1 MRWFYDLQISQK
13 LLASFVLVLGLTTTL
28 GALSVYQL
36 AKLNRASSEIA
47 TNWLPSIKV
56 AQKLQTTLSRMRAIQ
71 LQHILATD
79 ESGLLRNEQ
88 ELNIQ
93 NQSFRQELLDF
104 APLAGTSEEQETA
117 AKLTQEFDALLPL
130 QKKMLAISRTGK
142 SADAYAVQMHEFN
155 PLYFRMLA
163 DADRLVAINQNG
175 SIVADASARDIFRS
189 SRIMII
195 GLLGCSI
202 VLGLLLAL
210 WMSRLVV
217 RPLRQAVHIAQ
228 RVAGGDLT
236 MDICPASKDETGQL
250 MASLK
255 TMNDSLLKIVS
266 QVRNGTD
273 TIATASGQIATGN
286 SDLSTRTEE
295 QVSTLQATAAS
306 MKDLTDTVKQ
316 NADNAIQAN
325 RLAVSASDV
334 AAQGGSVVE
343 QVVDTMESI
352 NASSKKIAD
361 IISVIDGIAF
371 QTNILALNAAVE
383 AARAGE
389 QGRGFA
395 VVATEVR
402 NLAQRSASAAKD
414 IKSLIN
420 DSVTK
425 VDAGSKLVAQA
436 GSTMQDIVHSVKR
449 VTDIVSGI
457 ANASKTQSDR
467 IAQVNQ
473 SIGQMDEA
481 TQQNAALVEEASAA
495 AQSLQ
500 DQAARLAQ
508 VVGVFKLD
516 NLAVMGNRSAVK
528 EIGVDQPSRQLQ
540 IPAGDPS
547 HWDQF

>member
-13 LLASFVLVLGLTTTL
+13 LLASFVLVLGLTTAL
-28 GALSVYQL
+28 GAFSVHQL
-36 AKLNRASSEIA
+36 AKLNSASAEIA

-56 AQKLQTTLSRMRAIQ
+56 AQELQTALSRIRAIQ
-71 LQHILATD
+71 LQHILATS
-79 ESGLLRNEQ
+79 ESGALQNEQ
-88 ELNIQ
+88 ELNVQ
-93 NQSFRQELLDF
+93 NKSFQQKLLDF
-104 APLAGTSEEQETA
+104 APLAGTSEEKEAA
-117 AKLTQEFDALLPL
+117 AKLTQEFDALLPI

-142 SADAYAVQMHEFN
+142 IADAYAVQMNEFN

-163 DADRLVAINQNG
+163 DADRLVAINQHG
-175 SIVADASARDIFRS
+175 SIVADARARDIFSS
-189 SRIMII
+189 SRTMIV
-195 GLLGCSI
+195 GLLASCI
-202 VLGLLLAL
+202 VLGLLLAI
-210 WMSRLVV
+210 WVSRLVV
-217 RPLRQAVHIAQ
+217 RPLRQAVLVAQ
-228 RVAGGDLT
+228 HVAGGDLT
-236 MDICPASKDETGQL
+236 VDMHSVSKDETGQL
-250 MASLK
+250 MVSLK

-266 QVRNGTD
+266 QVRHGTD
-273 TIATASGQIATGN
+273 TIATASRQIATGN
-286 SDLSTRTEE
+286 VDLSTRTDE
-295 QVSTLQATAAS
+295 QVSSLQATAAS
-306 MKDLTDTVKQ
+306 IKDLTDTVRQ
-316 NADNAIQAN
+316 NADNAHQAN
-325 RLAVSASDV
+325 QLAASASNV
-334 AAQGGSVVE
+334 AAKGGSVVE

-425 VDAGSKLVAQA
+425 VDAGSRLVAQA

-449 VTDIVSGI
+449 VTDIVSDI
-457 ANASKTQSDR
+457 ANASKAQSDR

-481 TQQNAALVEEASAA
+481 TQQNAALVEEAAAA

-500 DQAARLAQ
+500 DQAATLAQ

-516 NLAVMGNRSAVK
+516 NLSVEVK
-528 EIGVDQPSRQLQ
+528 TTAARELAADHPSRRLQ
-540 IPAGDPS
+540 IPAGDPN